1 MRGHLA
7 ACSGGQP
14 LYSSSP
20 IKKDPCRFIYS
31 PDHTPRVVS
40 MVPDTIRK
48 GTVVTL
54 TGEGFG
60 DEPEV
65 QFDDV
70 ECIVS
75 SSSATQITCTA
86 GHGAVGPKGVLITTN
101 NGYAK
106 ASITVNYAVSVSGV
120 SPSSSSLG
128 GGIVVSISGSGLIA
142 SDACEGLDDQCNDT
156 TVVTVGGETC
166 AIRSINAS
174 EIRCAVPPTDTMR
187 MVDVMVTV
195 TCCGGSGS
203 VNVSDTVAGGLSY
216 TNSLTATLQSVSP
229 MNGSAGGGEVVT
241 ISGVNLPSNGEEVHI
256 EVISHSTFADTFN
269 VNEICHPLHDT
280 L

>member
-1 MRGHLA
+1 
-7 ACSGGQP
+7 
-14 LYSSSP
+14 
-20 IKKDPCRFIYS
+20 
-31 PDHTPRVVS
+31 
-40 MVPDTIRK
+40 MVPDTITK

-65 QFDDV
+65 RFDDV

-86 GHGAVGPKGVLITTN
+86 GHGTVGPKGVLIMTN

-142 SDACEGLDDQCNDT
+142 SDVCEGLDDQCNDT

-174 EIRCAVPPTDTMR
+174 EIRCAVPTTDTMR